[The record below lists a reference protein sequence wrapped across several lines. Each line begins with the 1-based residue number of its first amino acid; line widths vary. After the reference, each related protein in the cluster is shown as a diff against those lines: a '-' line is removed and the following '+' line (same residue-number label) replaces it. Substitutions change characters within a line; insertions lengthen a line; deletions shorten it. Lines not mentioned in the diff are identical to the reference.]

1 MTPSVPDPED
11 DAVEAALRAA
21 APARDAFAAARDR
34 FARRA
39 VADGAH
45 AVAYEDHDTPLG
57 TLRIAA
63 TAAGVVRVVLPAED
77 PDEALARLAGHVSA
91 RIVRAPTPAVTDA
104 RRELDEYFAG
114 DRRAFAV
121 PLDWTLTRAFR
132 RDVLRATARVPY
144 GETASY
150 ARVAADAGSPRAV
163 RAAGTALATNPL
175 PIVVPCHRIVRSDGA
190 LGRYLGGIEMK
201 GELLRLEG
209 AA

>member
-1 MTPSVPDPED
+1 MTPSELPDD
-11 DAVEAALRAA
+11 DALERALRP
-21 APARDAFAAARDR
+21 APTADDGFAAARAR
-34 FARRA
+34 FAARA
-39 VADGAH
+39 VQDGAH
-45 AVAYEDHDTPLG
+45 AVAYEDHETPLG

-77 PDEALARLAGHVSA
+77 PDEALARLTDRVSP
-91 RIVRAPTPAVTDA
+91 RIVRAASPVVRDA
-104 RRELDEYFAG
+104 RRELDEYFG
-114 DRRAFAV
+114 GERRAFAV

-144 GETASY
+144 GATASY
-150 ARVAADAGSPRAV
+150 AQVAADAGSPRAV
-163 RAAGTALATNPL
+163 RAAGSALATNPL
-175 PIVVPCHRIVRSDGA
+175 PIVVPCHRVVRSDGA